1 MPVSGRL
8 VNVVV
13 ALVISVGLVAG
24 AGYIYMQRL
33 ADQAGTAASM
43 EMTGAVRAGERIAA
57 EWGAEVG
64 RVRNQPDANFDSLK
78 TYIPRLAAQREA
90 ILSARERMGELP
102 SEIRNGI
109 RSYLSRL
116 RAKQEVIERFKTDY
130 AVVRNSQDFLLNDP
144 EGGKALLASAREGG
158 RTPVEDATRLMFEE
172 LEQFLRTPDR
182 GWNMRTDHTLDALVE
197 VSDGTPDAEK
207 VKEIA
212 AHVEVLL
219 ERYELAEDRFEEAI
233 SNRKIRN
240 AAATLLS
247 RIDSHDQARRI
258 SAGYLGYALYAVAG
272 IAILYWLSLVMR
284 FFRGRRA
291 VEVPEAPGRAAAR
304 EAVAMPEAEVADADP
319 LGFLKEIP
327 AAPAMPAAPISAA
340 PVEPVMPAA
349 PVSAAPVE
357 PAMPAAPISA
367 APVEPAM
374 PAAPISA
381 APVEPAM
388 PAAPVSAAP
397 VEPAMPAAP
406 VSAAPVEPA
415 MPVAPVSAAPVA
427 SAPAAEV
434 GTAGTV
440 FEPAVAPGIG
450 PEAAPAPVVA
460 APSVAGTVA
469 GGGTPAADTVIEAIA
484 PAGPPAPTIREG
496 GAGLTTQ
503 AMVEAVFG
511 KLSEVAAEL
520 DRAAEAG
527 EALRSP
533 EAGERPEEA
542 VAALLG
548 RVAGARWSARRLAAE
563 ARGALEGEEA
573 EPDWQRIDLRD
584 TLTSLLDTLDAAH
597 RERITAVLLPGAVA
611 RVDRQAFEAAMDRVL
626 GHALDAAARHPGD
639 AGHVELTLTT
649 HEGRHCISCVEHG
662 PGTPAPGAGG
672 ASSWSDT
679 LDLDVARR
687 LVTAQGGEF
696 EAVTWPPYGSRI
708 RISIHPADVETFV
721 SPGARGAGAVAA
733 T

>member
-1 MPVSGRL
+1 MSGRL

-284 FFRGRRA
+284 FFRRRRA

-304 EAVAMPEAEVADADP
+304 EAVAVPEAEVADTDP

-327 AAPAMPAAPISAA
+327 ATPAMPAAPISAT
-340 PVEPVMPAA
+340 PAA
-349 PVSAAPVE
+349 
-357 PAMPAAPISA
+357 
-367 APVEPAM
+367 
-374 PAAPISA
+374 
-381 APVEPAM
+381 PAM

-406 VSAAPVEPA
+406 VSATPA
-415 MPVAPVSAAPVA
+415 MPAVSPSVARAA
-427 SAPAAEV
+427 SAPAAEI
-434 GTAGTV
+434 GAAGTV

-450 PEAAPAPVVA
+450 PEAAPVPPVAIPPAPAPVVA
-460 APSVAGTVA
+460 APPVAGTVA
-469 GGGTPAADTVIEAIA
+469 GGGTPAADAVIEAVA

-584 TLTSLLDTLDAAH
+584 TLTSLLDALDAAH

-611 RVDRQAFEAAMDRVL
+611 RLDRQAFEAAMDRVL

>member
-284 FFRGRRA
+284 FFRRRRA

-304 EAVAMPEAEVADADP
+304 EAVAVPEAEVADADP

-327 AAPAMPAAPISAA
+327 AAPAMPAAPISATPTA
-340 PVEPVMPAA
+340 
-349 PVSAAPVE
+349 
-357 PAMPAAPISA
+357 PAMPAAP
-367 APVEPAM
+367 V
-374 PAAPISA
+374 SA

-415 MPVAPVSAAPVA
+415 MPVAPAMPAASPSVARAA
-427 SAPAAEV
+427 SAPAAEI
-434 GTAGTV
+434 GAAGTV

-450 PEAAPAPVVA
+450 PEAAPAPAAPAPVVA
-460 APSVAGTVA
+460 APPVAGTVA
-469 GGGTPAADTVIEAIA
+469 GGGTPAADAVIEAIA

-584 TLTSLLDTLDAAH
+584 TLTSLLDALDAAH

-626 GHALDAAARHPGD
+626 GHALEAAARHPGD

-649 HEGRHCISCVEHG
+649 HGGRHCISCVEHG

>member
-1 MPVSGRL
+1 
-8 VNVVV
+8 
-13 ALVISVGLVAG
+13 
-24 AGYIYMQRL
+24 
-33 ADQAGTAASM
+33 
-43 EMTGAVRAGERIAA
+43 
-57 EWGAEVG
+57 
-64 RVRNQPDANFDSLK
+64 
-78 TYIPRLAAQREA
+78 
-90 ILSARERMGELP
+90 
-102 SEIRNGI
+102 
-109 RSYLSRL
+109 
-116 RAKQEVIERFKTDY
+116 
-130 AVVRNSQDFLLNDP
+130 
-144 EGGKALLASAREGG
+144 
-158 RTPVEDATRLMFEE
+158 
-172 LEQFLRTPDR
+172 
-182 GWNMRTDHTLDALVE
+182 
-197 VSDGTPDAEK
+197 
-207 VKEIA
+207 
-212 AHVEVLL
+212 
-219 ERYELAEDRFEEAI
+219 
-233 SNRKIRN
+233 
-240 AAATLLS
+240 
-247 RIDSHDQARRI
+247 
-258 SAGYLGYALYAVAG
+258 
-272 IAILYWLSLVMR
+272 
-284 FFRGRRA
+284 
-291 VEVPEAPGRAAAR
+291 
-304 EAVAMPEAEVADADP
+304 
-319 LGFLKEIP
+319 
-327 AAPAMPAAPISAA
+327 
-340 PVEPVMPAA
+340 
-349 PVSAAPVE
+349 
-357 PAMPAAPISA
+357 
-367 APVEPAM
+367 
-374 PAAPISA
+374 
-381 APVEPAM
+381 
-388 PAAPVSAAP
+388 
-397 VEPAMPAAP
+397 MPAAP

-415 MPVAPVSAAPVA
+415 MPVVPAMPAVSPSVARAA
-427 SAPAAEV
+427 SAPAAEI

-450 PEAAPAPVVA
+450 PEAAPVPPVAIPPAPAPVVA
-460 APSVAGTVA
+460 APPVAGTVA
-469 GGGTPAADTVIEAIA
+469 GGGTPAADAVIEAVA

-496 GAGLTTQ
+496 GASLTTQ

-584 TLTSLLDTLDAAH
+584 TLTSLLDALDAAH

-626 GHALDAAARHPGD
+626 GHALEAAARHPGD

>member
-1 MPVSGRL
+1 MSGRL

-24 AGYIYMQRL
+24 ATYIYMQRL

-158 RTPVEDATRLMFEE
+158 RTTVEDATRLMFEE

-219 ERYELAEDRFEEAI
+219 DRYELAEDRFEEAI

-240 AAATLLS
+240 ASATLLS
-247 RIDSHDQARRI
+247 RIDAHDQARRI
-258 SAGYLGYALYAVAG
+258 SAGYLGYAFYAVTG
-272 IAILYWLSLVMR
+272 IAIMYWLSLVVR

-304 EAVAMPEAEVADADP
+304 EAVAVPEAEVADADP

-327 AAPAMPAAPISAA
+327 AAPAMPAAPISATPTA
-340 PVEPVMPAA
+340 
-349 PVSAAPVE
+349 
-357 PAMPAAPISA
+357 PAMPAVSVSA
-367 APVEPAM
+367 TPAAPAM
-374 PAAPISA
+374 PAVS
-381 APVEPAM
+381 
-388 PAAPVSAAP
+388 VSAAP

-406 VSAAPVEPA
+406 VSATPVEPAMPAVSVSAAPVEPA
-415 MPVAPVSAAPVA
+415 MPVVPVSAAPVEPA
-427 SAPAAEV
+427 MPAVSPSVARAAPAPAAEV

-440 FEPAVAPGIG
+440 FEPAV
-450 PEAAPAPVVA
+450 APAPVVA

-469 GGGTPAADTVIEAIA
+469 GGGTPAADAVIEAVA

-597 RERITAVLLPGAVA
+597 RGRITAVLLPGAVA

-626 GHALDAAARHPGD
+626 GHALEAAARHPGD

-662 PGTPAPGAGG
+662 PGTPAPGASG